1 MEKAGAAVWLQEVG
15 ARSTSSCTG
24 NCAYKFE
31 TKHFSDSSGGFSAKM
46 MDRCFVVLLFLESGE
61 QQPKLRAA
69 SELWTDPESR
79 INIGI
84 LPE

>member
-1 MEKAGAAVWLQEVG
+1 MHDRRVHALSTGH
-15 ARSTSSCTG
+15 TSS
-24 NCAYKFE
+24 KQSIFLVL
-31 TKHFSDSSGGFSAKM
+31 FGGFSKEKWTM
-46 MDRCFVVLLFLESGE
+46 FVVLLFDESGE

>member
-1 MEKAGAAVWLQEVG
+1 MENATAVWLQEVG

-24 NCAYKFE
+24 DWAQKFE
-31 TKHFSDSSGGFSAKM
+31 TKQSSSSFGGFSTER
-46 MDRCFVVLLFLESGE
+46 MDDVCCSVVLESGE